1 MRNLINDTPAKRNY
15 VFIDNIRCIAMMS
28 IVADHSFNVGDYI
41 FKAHTASF
49 WIYSINIQLAKF
61 GTVSFFLLAGFLLG
75 DKFAEYTPGQYLGR
89 RFKNTFRPWIIW
101 SLIFLLA
108 IMAKSA
114 VMALRIYHDPFN
126 FWATLLSTLKIV
138 YLYSNYWFII
148 NFLICIGILLMFKRR
163 LYSWKL
169 GAALLTC
176 TLFYC
181 VNVYFEWIAPIHTT
195 ALFGFV
201 FFLWLGAQLHKN
213 WEVVERKIRATPYL
227 VFIGF
232 FILTLALSMA
242 EAHVLL
248 GRNSIEPYNT
258 LRFTNLLYSLA
269 VFALLVKI
277 RDFKLIAYFKPRETT
292 FGIYLIHYILIY
304 NLLPEILIHLDLDN
318 PGEMHFLALAA
329 YQYSRFLVVYLATL
343 FIVKGI
349 NRTRFKWIIGG
360 SAAAK

>member
-1 MRNLINDTPAKRNY
+1 
-15 VFIDNIRCIAMMS
+15 MMS

-41 FKAHTASF
+41 FKAYTASF
-49 WIYSINIQLAKF
+49 WVYGINIQLAKF

-114 VMALRIYHDPFN
+114 VMAFHIYHDPFN
-126 FWATLLSTLKIV
+126 FWTTLLSALKIV

-181 VNVYFEWIAPIHTT
+181 VNVYFEWIEPIHTT

-232 FILTLALSMA
+232 FILSLALSIA
-242 EAHVLL
+242 EARLL
-248 GRNSIEPYNT
+248 LERNSIEPYNT

-277 RDFKLIAYFKPRETT
+277 RDFNLIAYFKPRETT
-292 FGIYLIHYILIY
+292 FGIYLIHYIIIY
-304 NLLPEILIHLDLDN
+304 NILPEILIHMNLVN
-318 PGEMHFLALAA
+318 AENMSVAGIFM
-329 YQYSRFLVVYLATL
+329 YQYGRFIIAYVVAL

-349 NRTRFKWIIGG
+349 NLTRFKWIIGNT
-360 SAAAK
+360 AKS